1 MANPIL
7 EVQDLSVEFATREG
21 PVRAVNH
28 ASFELTPGEIVA
40 VVGESGSGKT
50 TLALSLL
57 RLLPFPGAVTGGAI
71 RFEGADLLS
80 LRDDDLRKLRGSAIS
95 MIFQDPVSGLNP
107 VLPIGRQVEEI
118 LASHLHLDKK
128 ERKRRAIDV
137 LRNVGLAD
145 PARIADQYPFHLS
158 GGMCQRVMIGMA
170 TALNPRVIVAD
181 EPTSSLD
188 VTVQAQILAELDGL
202 RRTRNTAIL
211 LITHDFGVVAQV
223 ADRVAVMYGGA
234 IVEQGDV
241 QTVFKKP
248 RHPYTWAL
256 LNTLP
261 RLDSRR
267 GQLRAIPG
275 SPPSLL
281 NLTPECSFT
290 PRCTKALNRCRQELA
305 PPLEEGEPGHLV
317 ACYNPIFQDWADD
330 AADGD

>member
-1 MANPIL
+1 MPAPIL
-7 EVQDLSVEFATREG
+7 EVRDLAVQFATREG
-21 PVRAVNH
+21 PVKAVNQ
-28 ASFELTPGEIVA
+28 ASLSLAPGEIVA

-50 TLALSLL
+50 TLALSTL
-57 RLLPFPGAVTGGAI
+57 RLLPFPGRVTSGSIHFDGRDILALND
-71 RFEGADLLS
+71 EE
-80 LRDDDLRKLRGSAIS
+80 LRRLRGSAIS

-107 VLPIGRQVEEI
+107 VLPIGKQVEEI
-118 LASHLHLDKK
+118 LASHLKLDKK

-145 PARIADQYPFHLS
+145 PDRIAGQYPFHLS

-170 TALNPRVIVAD
+170 TALNPKVIVAD

-188 VTVQAQILAELDGL
+188 VTIQAQILAELDGL
-202 RRTRNTAIL
+202 RRRQNTAIL
-211 LITHDFGVVAQV
+211 LITHDFGVVAQI

-234 IVEQGDV
+234 IVEQGAV
-241 QTVFKKP
+241 HEVFREP

-261 RLDSRR
+261 RLDGRR

-275 SPPSLL
+275 NPPSLL
-281 NLTPECSFT
+281 NLAPQCSFAG
-290 PRCTKALNRCRQELA
+290 RCTKALLRCRQEPAPALA
-305 PPLEEGEPGHLV
+305 ELSAGHLV
-317 ACYNPIFQDWADD
+317 ACYNPVFQDWADD

>member
-1 MANPIL
+1 MPNPIL
-7 EVQDLSVEFATREG
+7 QVHDLSVEFATREG

-28 ASFELTPGEIVA
+28 ASLILEPGEIVA
-40 VVGESGSGKT
+40 IVGESGCGKT

-57 RLLPFPGAVTGGAI
+57 RLLPFPGTITSGSI
-71 RFEGADLLS
+71 RFEDADLLS
-80 LRDDDLRKLRGSAIS
+80 LRDDELRRLRGNAIA

-118 LASHLHLDKK
+118 LASHLKLDKK
-128 ERKRRAIDV
+128 ERKRRAIEI
-137 LRNVGLAD
+137 LRGVGLAD
-145 PARIADQYPFHLS
+145 PERIAGQYPFHLS

-188 VTVQAQILAELDGL
+188 VTVQAQILAELDHL
-202 RRTRNTAIL
+202 RLTRNTAIL
-211 LITHDFGVVAQV
+211 LITHDFGVVVQI

-234 IVEQGDV
+234 IVEQGSV

-275 SPPSLL
+275 NPPGLL
-281 NLTPECSFT
+281 NLAPECSFA
-290 PRCTKALNRCRQELA
+290 PRCTKALNRCRQEVA
-305 PPLEEGEPGHLV
+305 PQLMELEVEHLV
-317 ACYNPIFQDWADD
+317 ACYNPVFQDWTDD